1 MAHCFDESRRAYD
14 SGDGGRAKELSNE
27 GKSHKAEMERLN
39 KEASDWIYYRER
51 PCCSSMNFSDVPD
64 RSCCCL

>member
-39 KEASDWIYYRER
+39 KEASDWIYYRELDLATHLWKI
-51 PCCSSMNFSDVPD
+51 F
-64 RSCCCL
+64 